1 MDNHLIYAISE
12 SDASSLVSI
21 LNSAIKQTRK
31 PFEVEVFTKVDNQWD
46 LERIL
51 LLMINEGKSPFV
63 IFTIETAS
71 LNAYIK
77 NFCDLHQ
84 IQYIDALS
92 PLIYALQRRANGFM
106 EDGPAS
112 SSEGS
117 SADGSSADGN
127 ANDTLFRRYSAFD
140 FASRYDDGKDPKG
153 ILTADLVLVGISR
166 TQKTPLA
173 VYLANRYYRVAN
185 IPLVPES
192 QPPAELFN
200 LSSSRIFGL
209 TSSPLHLQELR
220 RGRLKSLGLPSSA
233 EYASKERINEELQ
246 YAHGIMRQLGCPII
260 DVSTKAVEETA
271 DIIIRHLDKNRL
283 M

>member
-1 MDNHLIYAISE
+1 MLEREETLDNHLIYAISE
-12 SDASSLVSI
+12 SDASSLVDI
-21 LNSAIKQTRK
+21 VNSAIHQTQQ

-63 IFTIETAS
+63 IFTLESAS
-71 LNAYIK
+71 LNSYIK

-92 PLIYALQRRANGFM
+92 PLIYALQRRSNSF
-106 EDGPAS
+106 
-112 SSEGS
+112 SEEQPK
-117 SADGSSADGN
+117 N
-127 ANDTLFRRYSAFD
+127 LFHDTFFRRYSAFD

-173 VYLANRYYRVAN
+173 VYLANRNYRVAN

-192 QPPAELFN
+192 QPPKELFD
-200 LSSSRIFGL
+200 LSTSRIFGL

-220 RGRLKSLGLPSSA
+220 RERLKSLGLPSSA

-271 DIIIRHLDKNRL
+271 DIIIRHLDKNR
-283 M
+283 MM